1 MSSNKKYWK
10 SVEEL
15 NENSSIVEALQQ
27 NEFVEAIPTDEFL
40 GDKETLESSSTSRRD
55 FLKYV
60 GFSTAAASLAACEGP
75 VIKSIP
81 YINQPTEI
89 IPGVANYYATTIAD
103 GYDFASVLVK
113 TREGRPIKIENNT
126 DAGTNGVA
134 NARVNASVLGLY
146 DNLRVKSP
154 MKGDSKISWDTFMSE
169 TTSKL
174 NSLNGKQIVFLTQS
188 MPSPSTDKLIATF
201 KSNFGNVNH
210 VTYDAVSESATLDAY
225 QAKYGTR
232 GMANYD
238 FSKAKTIVSIGADFL
253 GDWQGGGFDS
263 GYSVNRI
270 PQNGMMS
277 RHIQFESNM
286 SLSGANADKR
296 VPLTPS
302 QQKLALAKL
311 YSEITGNSAGGVKLP
326 EGLDAAI
333 KAAAVELKKAGSN
346 GVVVTGIQD
355 VNAQSAVLDINT
367 SLRSKAF
374 DPGTTIKTRLGSDK
388 AVTQLVA
395 DMKAGRVGAIIM
407 NGVNPMYTLPNASD
421 FKEGLAKT
429 ELSVAF
435 SMKQDETSTNCHY
448 IAATPHN
455 LESWGD
461 FEFKSGHY
469 SMMQPT
475 IRPLFDTKQFQDVLM
490 AWTDTTGTYR
500 DYIKSVWTQNVLNG
514 SSFNQAVQ
522 DGVFITGSAQGGSG
536 LNRSS
541 TTVASSTNKL
551 NDKKDRTFLGGVIHD
566 VAVGVGI
573 KDEDKDEYTTTT
585 SSSTTINNATGN
597 NTDVASVLTGSAAAR
612 ALAQTASGTGMELS
626 LYTKT
631 GMGDG
636 QQANNPWL
644 QEFPDPITRTTW
656 DNYLT
661 VSKADADRLELE
673 NWNEANGGLNGSY
686 AKVSVNGAEAIT
698 VPVIIQPGQAKG
710 SVGLSFG
717 FGRTSKALKEEMKT
731 GVNAYPLYQNFKDVQ
746 NVSIEKAV
754 GSHEFAC
761 VQLHNTLMGRGDI
774 IKETNLEV
782 FNTYKYN
789 DHKHGWN
796 KTPQVSLNHIET
808 PVTSPD
814 VDLWDEFDR
823 SVGHHFNLSIDLN
836 ACTGCGACVIACHAE
851 NNVPVVGKSE
861 MRRSRDMHWLRID
874 RYYSSEDSFESDLE
888 KKENISGLGSS
899 LSEFGELENPAD
911 NPQVV
916 FQPVMCQHCNHAPCE
931 TVCPVAATAHGRQGQ
946 NHMAYNRCV
955 GTRYCAN
962 NCPYKVRRFNW
973 FLYNKNDEFDYYMND
988 DLGRMVLNPDVT
1000 VRSRGVMEKCSMCIQ
1015 KTQKTI
1021 LDAKREGRLV
1031 KDGEFQTACSA
1042 ACGNGA
1048 MVFGDINDK
1057 DSKITA
1063 LKEDDRMYHLL
1074 EYVGT
1079 KPNVIYQTKVRNT
1092 SKA

>member
-15 NENSSIVEALQQ
+15 NENSSIVEALKQ

-40 GDKETLESSSTSRRD
+40 GDKESLESSSTSRRD

-81 YINQPTEI
+81 YIVQPTEI
-89 IPGVANYYATTIAD
+89 VPGVANYYATTIAD
-103 GYDFASVLVK
+103 GFDFASVLVK

-126 DAGTNGVA
+126 DARTNGVA

-154 MKGDSKISWDTFMSE
+154 MKGESAISWDTFMSE
-169 TTSKL
+169 TTTKL
-174 NSLNGKQIVFLTQS
+174 NGLNGKSIVLLTHT
-188 MPSPSTDKLIATF
+188 MPSPSTNKLIAEFTS
-201 KSNFGNVNH
+201 KYGNVSH

-225 QAKYGTR
+225 QAKYGVR

-238 FSKAKTIVSIGADFL
+238 FSKAMTIVSIGADFL

-263 GYSVNRI
+263 GYSAKRI
-270 PQNGMMS
+270 PDHGIMS

-296 VPLTPS
+296 VPVTPS

-311 YSEITGNSAGGVKLP
+311 YSEVTGNSAGGAKLP
-326 EGLDAAI
+326 EGLEAAV
-333 KAAAVELKKAGSN
+333 KAAASELKLAGSN
-346 GVVVTGIQD
+346 GVVVSGVQD
-355 VNAQSAVLDINT
+355 VNAQTTVLEINAY
-367 SLRSKAF
+367 LRSKAF
-374 DPGTTIKTRLGSDK
+374 DPSTTIKTRQGSDK
-388 AVTQLVA
+388 AVMQLIA
-395 DMKAGRVGAIIM
+395 DMKAGKVGAIIM
-407 NGVNPMYTLPNASD
+407 NGVNPIYTLPNASD

-435 SMKQDETSTNCHY
+435 SMKQDETSINCQY

-461 FEFKSGHY
+461 FEFKSGHF

-475 IRPLFDTKQFQDVLM
+475 IRPLFDTKQFQEVLM
-490 AWTDTTGTYR
+490 GWTAVSGSYR
-500 DYIKSVWTQNVLNG
+500 DYLKSVWTQSILNG
-514 SSFNQAVQ
+514 SSFNKAVQ
-522 DGVFITGSAQGGSG
+522 DGVFVVGSAGSG
-536 LNRSS
+536 SDSKGSS
-541 TTVASSTNKL
+541 TTIETSSTELK
-551 NDKKDRTFLGGVIHD
+551 DKKDRTFLGGVIHD

-573 KDEDKDEYTTTT
+573 KDEDKNEYTTTT
-585 SSSTTINNATGN
+585 TSTTVNNN
-597 NTDVASVLTGSAAAR
+597 SNVDVASVLTGGAAAR
-612 ALAQTASGTGMELS
+612 ALASSVKSSDLELS
-626 LYTKT
+626 LYTKI

-656 DNYLT
+656 DNYIT
-661 VSKADADRLELE
+661 VSKADAEKYKLVNE
-673 NWNEANGGLNGSY
+673 NVANGGLNGSY
-686 AKVSVNGAEAIT
+686 VDVTVNGVT
-698 VPVIIQPGQAKG
+698 VSNVPVIIQPGQAKG
-710 SVGLSFG
+710 SVGMAFG
-717 FGRTSKALKEEMKT
+717 FGRTAGLKAEMQT
-731 GVNAYPLYQNFKDVQ
+731 GVNAYPLYQNFNSTQDVTISK
-746 NVSIEKAV
+746 VA

-774 IKETNLEV
+774 IKETSLEI
-782 FNTYKYN
+782 FNTK
-789 DHKHGWN
+789 DKKHWN
-796 KTPQVSLNHIET
+796 AIPVVSLNHIET

-823 SVGHHFNLSIDLN
+823 SIGHHFNLSIDLN

-851 NNVPVVGKSE
+851 NNVPVVGKTE

-874 RYYSSEDSFESDLE
+874 RYYSSEDSFEGDNE
-888 KKENISGLGSS
+888 KKKNISGLSSS
-899 LSEFGELENPAD
+899 LSEFGEMEHPAD
-911 NPQVV
+911 NPQVA

-1021 LDAKREGRLV
+1021 LDAKRDGRLV

-1057 DSKITA
+1057 GSKIA
-1063 LKEDDRMYHLL
+1063 HLKEDDRMYHLL
-1074 EYVGT
+1074 ESVGT